1 MKPSRTCD
9 FVHLWAFCSERQ
21 NCNQELS
28 VVVATSP
35 LRNIINI
42 LMAMLLLM
50 MVMIMIT
57 MIMAA
62 EGSCRFA
69 NHDVASE
76 HQMASD
82 TGSHWSQSEKY
93 NNKTVKLP
101 GHHNVMVFV
110 LVLVFVLGMVMTTSE
125 DQKVSKCY

>member
-1 MKPSRTCD
+1 ML
-9 FVHLWAFCSERQ
+9 VLQIAM
-21 NCNQELS
+21 
-28 VVVATSP
+28 SP
-35 LRNIINI
+35 LNDIINI
-42 LMAMLLLM
+42 VMAMLLLLM
-50 MVMIMIT
+50 MIIIIMIMPMT
-57 MIMAA
+57 MVA

-82 TGSHWSQSEKY
+82 TGSHWSQLEKY

-101 GHHNVMVFV
+101 GHHDVMVFV